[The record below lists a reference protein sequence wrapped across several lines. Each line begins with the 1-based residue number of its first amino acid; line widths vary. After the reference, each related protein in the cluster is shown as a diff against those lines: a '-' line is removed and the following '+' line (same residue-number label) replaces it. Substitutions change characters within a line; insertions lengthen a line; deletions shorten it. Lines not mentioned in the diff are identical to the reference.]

1 MPSFR
6 AHDPDRA
13 VWLDPVLDALDALKI
28 RQLACS
34 HENEVNGLARPPL
47 DHVGV
52 STSEQS
58 EELII
63 VEVGDGH
70 LRAGLAPKLV
80 QQRSGRDGVG
90 AQLCPSLASPP
101 RTALKTMTP
110 TSQPAYAPAT
120 ASTIA
125 GTTLST
131 RLGRSRPKPANPP
144 KTTAPLTPPARAP
157 APTAAVTRGFRP
169 RSTGSARPLRRTCR
183 FRRG

>member
-28 RQLACS
+28 RQLACA
-34 HENEVNGLARPPL
+34 HENEVNRLARPTL
-47 DHVGV
+47 DHVGG
-52 STSEQS
+52 STSQQS

-63 VEVGDGH
+63 VEVDDGH
-70 LRAGLAPKLV
+70 LRAGLDPKLV

-110 TSQPAYAPAT
+110 TSQPASAPAT
-120 ASTIA
+120 ASTTA
-125 GTTLST
+125 GTTPPT
-131 RLGRSRPKPANPP
+131 RLERSRPKPPYPP
-144 KTTAPLTPPARAP
+144 T
-157 APTAAVTRGFRP
+157 
-169 RSTGSARPLRRTCR
+169 
-183 FRRG
+183 